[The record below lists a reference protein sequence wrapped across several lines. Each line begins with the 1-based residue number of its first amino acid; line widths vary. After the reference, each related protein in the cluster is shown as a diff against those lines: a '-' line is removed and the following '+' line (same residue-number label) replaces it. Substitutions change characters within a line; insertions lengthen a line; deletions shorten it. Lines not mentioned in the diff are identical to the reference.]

1 MQLARQP
8 RRLCIQLWT
17 PGVIWRT
24 LVAIALMCPVVPP
37 EEKEQ
42 PPRHPDA
49 ERPLQLREI
58 FCLADS
64 IQFILKLEASARER
78 KRELRRSPNLSTE
91 NLRLVAI
98 RQNEFLA

>member
-1 MQLARQP
+1 
-8 RRLCIQLWT
+8 
-17 PGVIWRT
+17 
-24 LVAIALMCPVVPP
+24 MCSVVPP

-49 ERPLQLREI
+49 ERPVQLREI

-64 IQFILKLEASARER
+64 IQFILKSEASAGERE
-78 KRELRRSPNLSTE
+78 RELRTSPNLSTE
-91 NLRLVAI
+91 NHRLVAI